1 MFHSNGL
8 PKLMAVGL
16 IAITIA
22 ACSVYKDTAEEA
34 VATIEQ
40 RLAGVHADAEKYLL
54 PTELAKVQA
63 QVDELKSGIEQKEY
77 EAVVATAPRVLKA
90 VHNLIADTAQ
100 ARDSYVIKIQRDWT
114 TIATEMP
121 EMIAA
126 VDKQMLRYT
135 SRNSLPKGVSREAF
149 KETVASFDAAKAS
162 WAEAAA
168 SGDAGKY
175 EEAVTKTNE
184 IKQLINTVM
193 QTLGMSAA

>member
-16 IAITIA
+16 IAITIT

-114 TIATEMP
+114 KFATEMP

-126 VDKQMLRYT
+126 VGSAPPSPRIVESIWPASPRLT
-135 SRNSLPKGVSREAF
+135 NPKR
-149 KETVASFDAAKAS
+149 
-162 WAEAAA
+162 
-168 SGDAGKY
+168 
-175 EEAVTKTNE
+175 
-184 IKQLINTVM
+184 
-193 QTLGMSAA
+193 